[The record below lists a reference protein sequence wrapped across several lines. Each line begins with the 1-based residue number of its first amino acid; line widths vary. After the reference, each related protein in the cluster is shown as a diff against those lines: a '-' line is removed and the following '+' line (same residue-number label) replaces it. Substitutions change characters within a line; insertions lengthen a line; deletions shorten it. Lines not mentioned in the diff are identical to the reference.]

1 MDWGMVDDHVADRV
15 VHFLGYEDPWRAGTV
30 NVVWYRAWRRYW
42 DEMEA
47 EEAEEGPL
55 PDETDW
61 VLTEWGWSRAW
72 DP

>member
-1 MDWGMVDDHVADRV
+1 MDWGIVDDRVADRV
-15 VHFLGYEDPWRAGTV
+15 VHFLGYEDPWRAGMV
-30 NVVWYRAWRRYW
+30 NVVWHRAWLRYW

-47 EEAEEGPL
+47 EEAEEPL